1 MKPRY
6 IALLYSLLLFLASCA
21 VSGNSGRRIQP
32 SFQATKWILVSAEGI
47 TIREG
52 QRSYLY
58 LNRDSTIHALAQC
71 NTLSGRYQADTAGSL
86 QFRNLNITWKACP
99 DPAAEARYLDL
110 LKAVT
115 RYEYTGK
122 ELRLFRGDRLMAVFN
137 TDGKS
142 R

>member
-1 MKPRY
+1 MKSRH

-21 VSGNSGRRIQP
+21 VSGNSGRHTRP
-32 SFQATKWILVSAEGI
+32 SIQATKWILVSAEGI

-52 QRSYLY
+52 QHSYLY

-71 NTLSGRYQADTAGSL
+71 NTLSGRYQSDTAGSL
-86 QFRNLNITWKACP
+86 QFRNLNTTWKACP
-99 DPAAEARYLDL
+99 DPAAEARYMDL